1 MNVGVG
7 GAGNEGNTAVSS
19 GGDIGGGGGGLWW
32 SWKQLFLQVIFDF
45 WRPLER
51 PPIQSLIIV

>member
-19 GGDIGGGGGGLWW
+19 GGDIGGGGVMDIG
-32 SWKQLFLQVIFDF
+32 I
-45 WRPLER
+45 
-51 PPIQSLIIV
+51 SLSSSNFFYICSI

>member
-1 MNVGVG
+1 MGVG

-19 GGDIGGGGGGLWW
+19 GGDIGGGGGGGTEG
-32 SWKQLFLQVIFDF
+32 SLQVLLDF
-45 WRPLER
+45 WSALER